1 MLYVQQV
8 HVMYFSSAA
17 NGTAV
22 ARAGASDSLCLNV
35 TVTRSIRELNINLL
49 LLNITLLR
57 TINFVG
63 GLL

>member
-1 MLYVQQV
+1 
-8 HVMYFSSAA
+8 MYFSSAA